1 MESGN
6 DHVDKFVCPN
16 DRQLALRGRLDIGWS
31 TFAENVYKRSYV
43 APISD
48 EEQVRIANILL
59 QAKEVEEKEQ
69 ERIGL
74 LVDKVNSLKDNKR
87 GDGETSCLVCGIKKG
102 SLKPC
107 IVCSQGV
114 CPKCVKESA
123 DASGLKRVFCIICW
137 EERELWKKSGA
148 WFLKSMPVF
157 ITPEER
163 LARMRA
169 EGYDVPEGYDPVN
182 LLNPRASVTTSIRR
196 PSFFTEDDN
205 PFGRREDVPNEK
217 ISLANCSKL
226 QKLVF
231 KRARR
236 LSKRF
241 EYMTCEKFLDS
252 MYDHGR
258 DDEITDES
266 GEETDD
272 DISSYFEVSSDACQ
286 GKTNGFNLGIDVSE
300 VSKEIPRSVTPPEIS
315 LIPETPD
322 SQPHPSFANAF
333 DQADGFGS
341 NDSLSPRI
349 RPRSTSNMSE
359 NKKKLA
365 MKFRKKGKD
374 AHSQNPK
381 DESESG
387 QGKDDQDIDQIFK
400 SYEQENGLEESE
412 EKPESF
418 GPLGMLEF
426 TLQYDSKT
434 LELLVIVHCG
444 KGLKAMDHGKSSDPY
459 VKAHLLP
466 GALKSTKKRTQT
478 VLKNLN
484 PVFNETLIYHGISQ
498 KDISQKILR
507 LSVMDENKLSSNAFI
522 GETCVPLKSLINRP
536 VQRFRR
542 LLDEQSDDIS
552 YEEIVDVDDIP
563 GRIELA
569 LHYLSKQQKLVVGII
584 RCAGLK
590 AMDPNG
596 YSDPYVKCYLLP
608 DPKKKSKKKTA
619 IKKKTLNPEF
629 NEEFTYEI
637 SHDEL
642 VKKTLCITVWDYDV
656 GTKNDFIGS
665 LTLGIN
671 ARGEALKHWFET
683 MKKSDRRVTR
693 WHTLS
698 FFMPSELEEVD

>member
-196 PSFFTEDDN
+196 PSFFTE
-205 PFGRREDVPNEK
+205 
-217 ISLANCSKL
+217 
-226 QKLVF
+226 
-231 KRARR
+231 
-236 LSKRF
+236 
-241 EYMTCEKFLDS
+241 
-252 MYDHGR
+252 